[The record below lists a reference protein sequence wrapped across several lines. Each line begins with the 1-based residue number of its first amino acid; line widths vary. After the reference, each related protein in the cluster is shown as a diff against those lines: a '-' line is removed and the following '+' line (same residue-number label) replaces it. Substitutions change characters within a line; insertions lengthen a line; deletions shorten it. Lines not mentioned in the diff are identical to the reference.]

1 MPRTTLI
8 SCPKGRHSIETSA
21 SEASKQARIWRR
33 DGCSLCRAED
43 AKARELAEI
52 EALFDP
58 TTATGLSASRVA

>member
-1 MPRTTLI
+1 MPRTTTVF
-8 SCPKGRHSIETSA
+8 CPARRHSQEGGKSETSRQ
-21 SEASKQARIWRR
+21 EEIWRR

-58 TTATGLSASRVA
+58 TTANGLSASRAA